1 MVFFISPLS
10 TYQTQPSMF
19 PNQPPQPPRNGQDQA
34 QQPGQPVFQVI
45 VTPTGQRVL
54 VPYPLPDQVCIP
66 QEPVPGPAP
75 AATQAQ
81 PWWMPPMPVH
91 NDHGAHPQQQ
101 PGQPSQPQPLL
112 VAPLPRPTQDP
123 NNPATLPSDYFKYR
137 DAGWSDEAL
146 AELLRTYREA
156 RRKK

>member
-1 MVFFISPLS
+1 
-10 TYQTQPSMF
+10 MF

-45 VTPTGQRVL
+45 VTPTGQR
-54 VPYPLPDQVCIP
+54 
-66 QEPVPGPAP
+66 PAP

-81 PWWMPPMPVH
+81 PWWMPAPPMPVQS
-91 NDHGAHPQQQ
+91 DHGAHPQEPPEQ
-101 PGQPSQPQPLL
+101 PPQPQPLL
-112 VAPLPRPTQDP
+112 VAPLPDPTQDP
-123 NNPATLPSDYFKYR
+123 NNPATLPSDYFTYR

-146 AELLRTYREA
+146 AELQRKHREA